1 MSNWM
6 FVGAAFAV
14 TWGTLLGYFG
24 HLRRATHRAQQTAES
39 MRTVRR

>member
-14 TWGTLLGYFG
+14 TWGTLLGYFS
-24 HLRRATHRAQQTAES
+24 HLRGATHRAQQMAES
-39 MRTVRR
+39 MRMQR